1 MALTSHNVASART
14 LPMLSRAKLPTVDLD
29 SLNDLATSFP
39 GVRRTSAGGLA
50 RWQYEGRLVAR
61 ELDATHVA
69 VRVPFEVRDA
79 MLHQHPD
86 VFSVPTRFA
95 KHMMVV
101 ADLDAE
107 GNEAVEDALESAW
120 RLQSQGEFDSRG
132 EQRG

>member
-1 MALTSHNVASART
+1 MVF
-14 LPMLSRAKLPTVDLD
+14 RAKLPRVDLD
-29 SLNDLATSFP
+29 SFNDLATSLP
-39 GVRRTSAGGLA
+39 GVIRRSAGDLA

-79 MLHQHPD
+79 LLHQHPD

-101 ADLDAE
+101 ADLDV
-107 GNEAVEDALESAW
+107 GDDGAVEDAVESAW
-120 RLQSQGEFDSRG
+120 RLQSQGESDSGG
-132 EQRG
+132 EKGGC